1 MKNCWE
7 IKKCGRE
14 TGGPKSKELG
24 VCVAAREELGHSCW
38 MIAGTLCGGAVQGSV
53 AQKERNCMS
62 CEVFKKY
69 HRTTG
74 SEGKQVAVNF
84 PKEQQKYAV
93 ILTQR
98 LKAKG

>member
-1 MKNCWE
+1 MSINLAESRGDFRQKKMKGDSSMKNCWE

-53 AQKERNCMS
+53 A
-62 CEVFKKY
+62 
-69 HRTTG
+69 
-74 SEGKQVAVNF
+74 
-84 PKEQQKYAV
+84 
-93 ILTQR
+93 
-98 LKAKG
+98 